1 MDSDSFSNPQE
12 LESHFQKIHSQEVNI
27 IVGTQIISKGH
38 HFPNITLA
46 CILLADMF
54 LNLDNYRSAES
65 AFQLIAQVV
74 GRAGR
79 EEDSLGKAI
88 IQTYCPE
95 SSVLKFAAR
104 QDYEDFYQHEIE
116 KRKLLSQVPFF
127 KNILIQVSATKESL
141 AKKSADAQKLQSK
154 VQEKSP
160 F

>member
-1 MDSDSFSNPQE
+1 
-12 LESHFQKIHSQEVNI
+12 
-27 IVGTQIISKGH
+27 
-38 HFPNITLA
+38 
-46 CILLADMF
+46 MF

-141 AKKSADAQKLQSK
+141 AKKQC
-154 VQEKSP
+154 
-160 F
+160 